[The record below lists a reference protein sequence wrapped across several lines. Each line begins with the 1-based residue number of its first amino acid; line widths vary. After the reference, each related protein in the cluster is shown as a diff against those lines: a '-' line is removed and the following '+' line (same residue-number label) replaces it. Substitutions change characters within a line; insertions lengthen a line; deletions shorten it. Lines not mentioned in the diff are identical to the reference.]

1 MQTFL
6 RSQLHALRLLLA
18 TALPKHKNT
27 NRLSGAAIAM
37 ARILFFHGLESG
49 CGGRKHRFLEEH
61 YEDVVCVDMHMSL
74 LNLRKR
80 NGILRNVLVN
90 ALFTA
95 PWNLYAWSVQKSLA
109 GCLQCQ
115 EEELAKTDASKG
127 VLIGSS
133 WGGAVA
139 TLAIAKG
146 LWTGPTILI
155 APAYK
160 LAVGKSQDP
169 DFSISAI
176 YSAITHR
183 VSTSQRIIIVHG
195 SEDETVPIA
204 DSREMAAAIGAEFL
218 EIHGGDHRMRCL
230 MEGENPQLISLIE
243 EVQHPKSCDETA
255 PKI

>member
-1 MQTFL
+1 MAWSL
-6 RSQLHALRLLLA
+6 DAEEE
-18 TALPKHKNT
+18 N
-27 NRLSGAAIAM
+27 IA
-37 ARILFFHGLESG
+37 
-49 CGGRKHRFLEEH
+49 FLEEH

-176 YSAITHR
+176 YSAITQRGFHLPTDHHR
-183 VSTSQRIIIVHG
+183 SR

>member
-1 MQTFL
+1 
-6 RSQLHALRLLLA
+6 
-18 TALPKHKNT
+18 
-27 NRLSGAAIAM
+27 M

-49 CGGRKHRFLEEH
+49 CGGRKHCFLEEH
-61 YEDVVCVDMHMSL
+61 YKDVVCVDMHMSL

-80 NGILRNVLVN
+80 NGILRNILAN

-95 PWNLYAWSVQKSLA
+95 PWNLYAWSVQKSLN

-115 EEELAKTDASKG
+115 EEELARTDASKG

-139 TLAIAKG
+139 ALAIAKG
-146 LWTGPTILI
+146 FWTGPTILI

-176 YSAITHR
+176 YSAITQRADHP
-183 VSTSQRIIIVHG
+183 SQRIIIVHG

-204 DSREMAAAIGAEFL
+204 DSREMASAIGAELL
-218 EIHGGDHRMRCL
+218 EIQGGDHRMRCL
-230 MEGENPQLISLIE
+230 MEGEHPQLISLIE
-243 EVQHPKSCDETA
+243 EVQHPKSDETA
-255 PKI
+255 PKMEISSL